1 MPETN
6 GSGGVNVKYWQ
17 LILVLALQL
26 AGLAYG
32 YGRISQNVEIMQQQ
46 LNEVQTHVEN
56 ARIVSR
62 DEFEYFRTEI
72 RDDVKQLNTA
82 ILAVK

>member
-62 DEFEYFRTEI
+62 DEFEDFRTEI